1 MAYVAMS
8 RHRDRADL
16 YHAREDFKDHAAMA
30 ARLSRDGAKDTVLD
44 YLQRAAQPTGQPMPG
59 GLRAALADAWERV
72 KAAFGRT
79 GDHPAEAQAKAS
91 DQREAARA
99 AAQAKAQAAEQDR
112 ARAAAE
118 AARQAAQRQAEEA
131 ERQRRAAMTPAQRMV
146 EDLKKAQGGR
156 GRPHDATAEALE
168 RLRAGQTEAA
178 RIAAAKLREE
188 LRAKAEREAAEA
200 ARKGRKPGSYDSGPG
215 M

>member
-1 MAYVAMS
+1 
-8 RHRDRADL
+8 
-16 YHAREDFKDHAAMA
+16 
-30 ARLSRDGAKDTVLD
+30 
-44 YLQRAAQPTGQPMPG
+44 
-59 GLRAALADAWERV
+59 
-72 KAAFGRT
+72 
-79 GDHPAEAQAKAS
+79 
-91 DQREAARA
+91 
-99 AAQAKAQAAEQDR
+99 
-112 ARAAAE
+112 
-118 AARQAAQRQAEEA
+118 
-131 ERQRRAAMTPAQRMV
+131 MV

-200 ARKGRKPGSYDSGPG
+200 ARKGRKPGSYDGGPG